1 MCCLRTDTHESI
13 LIYRS
18 WFLSQSCEMAHPR
31 SAELVAV
38 VTRLQKSCL
47 RGFFYE
53 LQDHVAIRNG

>member
-31 SAELVAV
+31 SDELVAV

-47 RGFFYE
+47 RGFF
-53 LQDHVAIRNG
+53 L